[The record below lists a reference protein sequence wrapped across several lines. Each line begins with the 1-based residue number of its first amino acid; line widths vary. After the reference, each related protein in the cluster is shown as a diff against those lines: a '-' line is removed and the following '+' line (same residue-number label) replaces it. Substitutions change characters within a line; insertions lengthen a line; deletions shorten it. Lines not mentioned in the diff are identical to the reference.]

1 MAKRENEGDNEEDDA
16 FLELARE
23 FMQEFKEPI
32 KKWLEEAAK
41 SGGRRTR
48 EMAMM
53 MVFLAGIVFG
63 TRVLTYTRTLSGEA
77 FAFLVGTIL
86 MYLFDIVRPRL
97 RIGV

>member
-1 MAKRENEGDNEEDDA
+1 MAKDDANDDEEDDA

-23 FMQEFKEPI
+23 FMREFKEPI

-48 EMAMM
+48 EMAMI
-53 MVFLAGIVFG
+53 MVFLAGIVAG
-63 TRVLTYTRTLSGEA
+63 TGILTYTRTLSGEA

-97 RIGV
+97 RVGV